1 MLSRALTNRAFL
13 AKPTMARA
21 FGYKIKVDNPV
32 VDMDGDEMTKI
43 IWQWIKDRVS
53 IQIIIYPNGNANRFY
68 FELSPAITYLDV
80 NMIFSSSAYSPL
92 P

>member
-1 MLSRALTNRAFL
+1 MLSKTFSSKAYL

-21 FGYKIKVDNPV
+21 FGYKIKVDNPI

-53 IQIIIYPNGNANRFY
+53 IQINFPFRNATSQRYAVISFRLNFQ
-68 FELSPAITYLDV
+68 EK
-80 NMIFSSSAYSPL
+80 
-92 P
+92 